1 MNLKSIFL
9 LFLFFKASLV
19 FGEPNVLKCSK
30 NCGISDLNNN
40 YSFQGRIAMGAEM
53 WGGNVTFIEN
63 DIILSQG
70 HILGYSPE
78 EKNSIPRCG
87 SDASSNPAAD
97 WLNNKSDMYVVAGK
111 DYPIKKIIVAK
122 VLDISIRATGY
133 PPGYDLMIAHVDRF
147 L

>member
-1 MNLKSIFL
+1 MNFKSIFL
-9 LFLFFKASLV
+9 LLLVFQSSLV
-19 FGEPNVLKCSK
+19 FGEPNVLKCNK
-30 NCGISDLNNN
+30 NCGVSDLNDN
-40 YSFQGRIAMGAEM
+40 YSFQARIAMGPDM

-70 HILGYSPE
+70 HILGYYPE

-97 WLNNKSDMYVVAGK
+97 WLNNMNDMYVVAGK

-122 VLDISIRATGY
+122 VLRYFHTSYWLSTRI
-133 PPGYDLMIAHVDRF
+133 
-147 L
+147 